1 MVHIKRILRLM
12 VDNGLFREMAVPIR
26 QKSKFELEPRDY
38 LRFAEKSLNVNNA
51 ESIINTIT
59 HLKRALDCQVETFLS
74 THNLLNII
82 KKKRFSMGQKLGFV
96 ASLGLFSSV
105 SLIRLVSMRNKIEH
119 EFYVPQISDLNIFF
133 DLTFAFIIIAENI
146 WLPGLVLSSAI
157 SGYEI

>member
-1 MVHIKRILRLM
+1 M
-12 VDNGLFREMAVPIR
+12 D
-26 QKSKFELEPRDY
+26 
-38 LRFAEKSLNVNNA
+38 
-51 ESIINTIT
+51 
-59 HLKRALDCQVETFLS
+59 
-74 THNLLNII
+74 
-82 KKKRFSMGQKLGFV
+82 QKLGFV